1 MGQELLVSETI
12 DAGADF
18 VRQFNDYRCV
28 AVACWINPAESD
40 NLFLYIASD
49 EIDDS
54 NFDVAYGEVNRRL
67 MGKRSQWLDPF
78 QIKLVSSADPIA
90 RDAIEYR
97 DRYPENK
104 LATRYKGSSIGGMG
118 IDSAYIYPPLSAMKS
133 TP

>member
-1 MGQELLVSETI
+1 MGQELLVIEQI

-18 VRQFNDYRCV
+18 VRDFNDYCCV

-54 NFDVAYGEVNRRL
+54 NFDVAYGEVLRRL
-67 MGKRSQWLDPF
+67 SGKRSQWLDPF
-78 QIKLVSSADPIA
+78 QIKLVNSSDPIA
-90 RDAIEYR
+90 RDAIEIR
-97 DRYPENK
+97 DRYPAK
-104 LATRYKGSSIGGMG
+104 LPTRYHGSSIGGMS
-118 IDSAYIYPPLSAMKS
+118 IDDAYVYPSLSTMKS

>member
-12 DAGADF
+12 EAGADF
-18 VRQFNDYRCV
+18 IRQFNDYRSV
-28 AVACWINPAESD
+28 AVACWINPTESD

-54 NFDVAYGEVNRRL
+54 NIGDAYGEL
-67 MGKRSQWLDPF
+67 GQLLSGKRTPWLDPF

-97 DRYPENK
+97 DLYPDNK
-104 LATRYKGSSIGGMG
+104 LATPYKGSSIGGMG
-118 IDSAYIYPPLSAMKS
+118 IDSAYIYPPLSAMES

>member
-1 MGQELLVSETI
+1 MDQELLVTARI

-18 VRQFNDYRCV
+18 VRDFNDYLSV

-54 NFDVAYGEVNRRL
+54 NFDVAYGEVLRRL
-67 MGKRSQWLDPF
+67 SGKRSQWLDPF
-78 QIKLVSSADPIA
+78 QVKLVNSADPIA
-90 RDAIEYR
+90 REAIEIR
-97 DRYPENK
+97 DRYPARK
-104 LATRYKGSSIGGMG
+104 VPTRYTGSSLGGTS
-118 IDSAYIYPPLSAMKS
+118 IDGAYIYPPLSAMKS